1 MIGLA
6 QGRRDVMGRG
16 MSRSGNRDS
25 QTSNSFPLP
34 TRRISRR
41 RFLYGS
47 AAMSTAALFAGP
59 TLVRGRDLNGRLN
72 IGMIGL
78 GGKSGD
84 NLKGIAGENVVALCD
99 VDGNSL
105 DRIGTQY
112 PQATKHR
119 DFRRLLEQKDIDA
132 VVVTTPDHIHAV
144 ASMAAM
150 KLGKHVYCEKPLTH
164 SVWEAREL
172 RKAAREYK
180 VATQMGNGG
189 HASDSLREAVE
200 WIQAGVVG
208 KVHEVHAW
216 SNRPIWPQGIGRP
229 KDAPSPPGSLDWDLW
244 IGPAPMRPYHPAYHP
259 FKWRGWWDFGTGALG
274 DMGCH
279 IIDTAFWALD
289 LGAPST
295 VEAESSGVNEETAPT
310 WSIVRYQFPA
320 RGALPPAKLTWYDG
334 GKLPARELTGIPAD
348 QKLMD
353 NGSLFVGDK
362 GKLLFERGKPLRFI
376 PERKD
381 FKLPPRTVARSPGHY
396 KEWIDACKGG
406 PAAMSNFDYAGPLTE
421 MVLLGNV
428 ALRAGRKIEWDSAKL
443 HVNLPEAARFI
454 RREYREGWGL

>member
-1 MIGLA
+1 
-6 QGRRDVMGRG
+6 MGRG
-16 MSRSGNRDS
+16 MSLSSSRDGR
-25 QTSNSFPLP
+25 TPIAFPSPSL
-34 TRRISRR
+34 RISRR

-47 AAMSTAALFAGP
+47 AALGAAALFAGP
-59 TLVRGRDLNGRLN
+59 SLLRGRDLNGKLN

-99 VDGNSL
+99 VDGASL
-105 DRIGTQY
+105 ERIAAQY

-144 ASMAAM
+144 ASIAAM

-172 RKAAREYK
+172 RKAARQYK

-189 HASDSLREAVE
+189 HASESVREAVE

-208 KVHEVHAW
+208 KVREVHAW
-216 SNRPIWPQGIGRP
+216 SNRPIWPQGIARP
-229 KDAPSPPGSLDWDLW
+229 NDTPPAPGSLDWDLW

-279 IIDTAFWALD
+279 IIDAAFWALD

-310 WSIVRYQFPA
+310 WSIVRYQFAA
-320 RGALPPAKLTWYDG
+320 RGTLPPVKFTWYDG
-334 GKLPARELTGIPAD
+334 GKLPARELTELPAD

-362 GKLLFERGKPLRFI
+362 GKLLFERGKPLRI
-376 PERKD
+376 LPERKE
-381 FKLPPRTVARSPGHY
+381 FKPPPKTVPRSPGHY

-443 HVNLPEAARFI
+443 QVANMPEAARFV
-454 RREYREGWGL
+454 RREYRDGWRL

>member
-1 MIGLA
+1 
-6 QGRRDVMGRG
+6 MGKG
-16 MSRSGNRDS
+16 MSLSGNRDS
-25 QTSNSFPLP
+25 RTSAAFQLP
-34 TRRISRR
+34 ASRINRR
-41 RFLYGS
+41 RFLYSS
-47 AAMSTAALFAGP
+47 ATLGAAALFAAP
-59 TLVRGRDLNGRLN
+59 SLLRGRDLNGKLN

-84 NLKGIAGENVVALCD
+84 NLKGIADENVVALCE

-105 DRIGTQY
+105 DRIAARY

-119 DFRRLLEQKDIDA
+119 DFRRMLEQKDIDA

-172 RKAAREYK
+172 RKAARQYK

-189 HASDSLREAVE
+189 HASESLREAVE

-208 KVHEVHAW
+208 KVREVHAW
-216 SNRPIWPQGIGRP
+216 SNRPIWPQGITRP
-229 KDAPSPPGSLDWDLW
+229 KDTPTMPGSLDWDLW
-244 IGPAPMRPYHPAYHP
+244 IGPAPMRPFHKTYHP
-259 FKWRGWWDFGTGALG
+259 FGWRAWQDFGAGAMG

-295 VEAESSGVNEETAPT
+295 IEAESSGANEETAPT

-320 RGALPPAKLTWYDG
+320 RGTLPPVKLTWYDG
-334 GKLPARELTGIPAD
+334 GKLPSRELTELPAE

-362 GKLLFERGKPLRFI
+362 GKLLFERGKPLRI
-376 PERKD
+376 LPERKE
-381 FKLPPRTVARSPGHY
+381 FKPPPKTVPRSPGHY

-406 PAAMSNFDYAGPLTE
+406 AAAMSNFDYAGPLTE

-428 ALRAGRKIEWDSAKL
+428 ALRAGRKIEWDATKL
-443 HVNLPEAARFI
+443 QVVNMPEAARFI
-454 RREYREGWGL
+454 RREYREGWSL

>member
-1 MIGLA
+1 
-6 QGRRDVMGRG
+6 MGSG
-16 MSRSGNRDS
+16 MNPSDHRASPVATAFES
-25 QTSNSFPLP
+25 PA
-34 TRRISRR
+34 RRISRR
-41 RFLYGS
+41 RFVYT
-47 AAMSTAALFAGP
+47 STLTAAALFAGP
-59 TLVRGRDLNGRLN
+59 SLLRGRDLNGKLN

-84 NLKGIAGENVVALCD
+84 NLKGIAGENIVALCE
-99 VDGNSL
+99 VDGNSME
-105 DRIGTQY
+105 RIASQH
-112 PQATKHR
+112 PNATKHR
-119 DFRRLLEQKDIDA
+119 DFRRMLEQKDIDA

-144 ASMAAM
+144 ASMAAI

-172 RKAAREYK
+172 RKAARQYK

-189 HASDSLREAVE
+189 HASNALREAVD
-200 WIQAGVVG
+200 WIQAGVIG
-208 KVHEVHAW
+208 KVREVHAW

-229 KDAPSPPGSLDWDLW
+229 KDSPPVPGQLDWDLW

-295 VEAESSGVNEETAPT
+295 VEAESSGINDETAPA

-320 RGALPPAKLTWYDG
+320 RGPMPPVKLTWYDG
-334 GKLPARELTGIPAD
+334 GKLPPSELTEAPVG
-348 QKLMD
+348 QKLTD

-362 GKLLFERGKPLRFI
+362 GKLLFERGKPLRI
-376 PERKD
+376 VPERKG
-381 FKLPPRTVARSPGHY
+381 FTPPPQKVPRSPGHY
-396 KEWIDACKGG
+396 QEWVDACKGG
-406 PAAMSNFDYAGPLTE
+406 IAAMANFDYAGPLTE

-428 ALRAGRKIEWDSAKL
+428 AVRVGRKIEWDSEKL
-443 HVNLPEAARFI
+443 RVSNVPEATRFI
-454 RREYREGWGL
+454 RREYREGWSL

>member
-1 MIGLA
+1 
-6 QGRRDVMGRG
+6 MGKG
-16 MSRSGNRDS
+16 MSLSERNQSWVS
-25 QTSNSFPLP
+25 ALELP
-34 TRRISRR
+34 ARRINRR
-41 RFLYGS
+41 RFLYSS
-47 AAMSTAALFAGP
+47 AALSAATLFAAP
-59 TLVRGRDLNGRLN
+59 SLLRGRDLNGKLN

-84 NLKGIAGENVVALCD
+84 NLKGVAGENVVALCD
-99 VDGNSL
+99 VDGASL
-105 DRIGTQY
+105 DRIAAQY

-119 DFRRLLEQKDIDA
+119 DFRRLLEQKDMDA

-144 ASMAAM
+144 ASVAAM

-172 RKAAREYK
+172 RKAARQYK

-189 HASDSLREAVE
+189 HASESLREAVE

-208 KVHEVHAW
+208 KVREVHAW
-216 SNRPIWPQGIGRP
+216 SNRPIWPQGIARP
-229 KDAPSPPGSLDWDLW
+229 NETPSVPGSLDWDLW

-279 IIDTAFWALD
+279 IIDTAFWGLD

-295 VEAESSGVNEETAPT
+295 IEAESSGVNEETAPT

-320 RGALPPAKLTWYDG
+320 RGTFPPVKLTWYDG
-334 GKLPARELTGIPAD
+334 GKLPPRELTELPAG

-362 GKLLFERGKPLRFI
+362 GKLLFERGKPLRII
-376 PERKD
+376 PERTE
-381 FKLPPRTVARSPGHY
+381 FKPPPKTVPRSPGHY

-428 ALRAGRKIEWDSAKL
+428 ALRAGRKVEWDSAKL
-443 HVNLPEAARFI
+443 QVVNLPEAARFI